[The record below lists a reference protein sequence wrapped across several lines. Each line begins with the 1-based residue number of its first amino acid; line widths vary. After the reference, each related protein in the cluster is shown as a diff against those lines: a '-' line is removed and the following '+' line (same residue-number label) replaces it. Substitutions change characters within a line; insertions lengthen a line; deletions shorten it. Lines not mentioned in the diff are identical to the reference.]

1 MFVRVMDFALVSKIM
16 SHLICMLG
24 LWILLVFL
32 RLCHILYVC
41 FARVSKIMSHLICML
56 GL

>member
-1 MFVRVMDFALVSKIM
+1 VENGKIIDFARVSKIM

-32 RLCHILYVC
+32 R
-41 FARVSKIMSHLICML
+41 F
-56 GL
+56 